1 MSMIARLLVISAVFL
16 GSAGYV
22 SYKTHPE
29 KVGTRI
35 PLASLPLNIDRWQ
48 GHEGAPFAA
57 NVVKVLGA
65 DEYLNRVYL
74 AQNEPYVSLYA
85 GFYRSQ
91 RQGDTMH
98 SPLNCL
104 PGAGWQPVRQ
114 DRATMSVMD
123 ANGTARAIT
132 VNQFIIQKGLDR
144 QMVLYWYQ
152 SHGRVIPSEYT
163 SKIYLV
169 YDAMR
174 LNRTDGAM
182 IRVITPIG
190 GSEAT
195 DESEA
200 AARLTAFV
208 QRLFPQLSAVLPS

>member
-1 MSMIARLLVISAVFL
+1 MITRLLLVSALFF

-29 KVGTRI
+29 QSAMRA
-35 PLASLPLNIDRWQ
+35 PLASLPLQLGQWEGR
-48 GHEGAPFAA
+48 EGAPFAS
-57 NVVKVLGA
+57 NIVKVLGV
-65 DEYLNRVYL
+65 DEYINRVYL
-74 AQNEPYVSLYA
+74 SRGTPYVSLYV
-85 GFYRSQ
+85 GFYQSQ

-114 DRATMSVMD
+114 DRSTLSVTD
-123 ANGTARAIT
+123 ASSAPRAIR
-132 VNQFIIQKGLDR
+132 VNQFVIQKGLDR

-152 SHGRVIPSEYT
+152 SHGRVVASEYT

-182 IRVITPIG
+182 VRVTTPIEG
-190 GSEAT
+190 TGAA
-195 DESEA
+195 DDNAA
-200 AARLTAFV
+200 AARLTQFV
-208 QRLFPQLSAVLPS
+208 QRLFPHLSGLLPS